1 MNYKY
6 YFLNLLIYNNF
17 EILEFE
23 ILKSW
28 NCLMYKKSN
37 INIKN
42 RRAAFDYELLERY
55 SAGIQLFGTEIKS
68 IREGKAG
75 LNDTYCTFIKDELWV
90 LNMHIAAYF
99 FGTYN
104 NHEVRRERKLLLTH
118 RELRKLARAQKETG
132 LTIIP
137 TRLYINEKGIAKL
150 DIALA
155 RGKKNYDKRHSIRE
169 KDDRRTMERA
179 MRK

>member
-1 MNYKY
+1 
-6 YFLNLLIYNNF
+6 
-17 EILEFE
+17 
-23 ILKSW
+23 
-28 NCLMYKKSN
+28 MYRKSN

-75 LNDTYCTFIKDELWV
+75 LSDTYCTFIKGELWV

-118 RELRKLARAQKETG
+118 RELRKLERAQKETG

-137 TRLYINEKGIAKL
+137 TQLYINEKGFAKL
-150 DIALA
+150 NIALA
-155 RGKKNYDKRHSIRE
+155 RGKKNYDKRQSIRE
-169 KDDRRTMERA
+169 KDDKRTMDRA